1 MLGKVG
7 LVLTVTALAFS
18 AVAVISDPVSAQQ
31 PVTQNEVSVRDNL
44 IAQQESLLN
53 TYRCQFNIDTL
64 IVPDGCTNGEPAR
77 GPTDPATL
85 DGIPT
90 QADLSVRDNL
100 IAQQESLLNTY
111 RCRFNIDTE
120 IVPGGCTDGRPA
132 PTEPSDQAPSGQYTA
147 VAAGQRHVCAL
158 RTDQTIACWGDNG
171 YQQANAPAGQFT
183 AVSSGHEHVCA
194 LRTDQTIACWGDNA
208 HGQADAPNGQ
218 YTAVSAGASLTC
230 GLRTNGTIT
239 CWGSDSQGESMVPA
253 GKYTAVSTGTSFVC
267 ALRTDATIA
276 CWGDD
281 SRPQADAPEGQYT
294 AIAAGDLPA
303 CALRTDAR
311 VICWGHLRHFVPNGP
326 YSAIAAGGRHS
337 CGLRTDLNITCW
349 GVNANGQTHAPEGQF
364 TAITAGGEQSCG
376 IRTDQ
381 TIACWGEDP
390 SEPTNAPDGQFTAI
404 TAGYW
409 HTCGLRIDQT
419 ITCWGKSDQRQ
430 ADPPDGQFTAITAGA
445 WHSCGLRIDQTIT
458 CWGEVD
464 GGSTGPPEGQFAAI
478 AAGSHHTCALSTDA
492 TIACWGDNSAKLTSA
507 PEGQFTAI
515 TARNLHTCALRTDA
529 TIACWGI
536 SERGQADPPDG
547 QFTAITAGN
556 WHTCGLRD
564 NTTTTCWGSND
575 NGQSDVPFV
584 QFSAIAAGVRHTCGL
599 RIDAAIACW
608 GYLDRLADPPDGQFT
623 AIAAGVWHSCGIR
636 TDQTIACWGLRSF
649 IPTFAGVQRLARGHL
664 ANPDMCRPQGLSS
677 GTTVGFPLP
686 SLTPN
691 ASGTVKVAVL
701 FMDFPD
707 AAATHSTHVE
717 AELGLPFAEKYLE
730 SVSYEQLDIKF
741 IPLHKWLRVEDS
753 FTNHISDSDSSS
765 SKLMGV
771 SATAVRLADPEFD
784 FTGIDVVMVITP
796 SSYFSGG
803 NALGIV
809 DTQEGKVLAT
819 SRINSTYIAGGPH
832 DLAPW
837 GRTAAHELA
846 HNLGLSDLY
855 PYNAQELPNV
865 PAGKVRGAVSFG
877 LMGLGASFLTNPRDP
892 RFAYDWNHPSGRT
905 TTEYSYGSNAREMLA
920 WSRWQLGWLKDSQ
933 IRCVTEPEAVIDLRP
948 IAVDPGDGIAMA
960 AIPLSDTELIVIESR
975 RKTGYDLGTPYRSPS
990 GLTFT
995 IPALPVEGV
1004 IVYTVDAALSSGDL
1018 PLKLAGDS
1026 GNRQVADLPILTL
1039 GQSITIRGYT
1049 VTVHSATPDIHTVAI
1064 TQAGSA

>member
-1 MLGKVG
+1 MRAGIVLSVAA
-7 LVLTVTALAFS
+7 LVFTAAT
-18 AVAVISDPVSAQQ
+18 VISDPAAAQQ
-31 PVTQNEVSVRDNL
+31 TVSRETV
-44 IAQQESLLN
+44 A
-53 TYRCQFNIDTL
+53 
-64 IVPDGCTNGEPAR
+64 
-77 GPTDPATL
+77 
-85 DGIPT
+85 
-90 QADLSVRDNL
+90 VRDNL

-111 RCRFNIDTE
+111 RCRFNINTE
-120 IVPGGCTDGRPA
+120 MVPGGCIDGKPA
-132 PTEPSDQAPSGQYTA
+132 PTEPSDQTPSDQYTA

-158 RTDQTIACWGDNG
+158 RTDQTIACWGDNE
-171 YQQANAPAGQFT
+171 YQQAIAPAGQFAT
-183 AVSSGHEHVCA
+183 VSAGHEHVCA
-194 LRTDQTIACWGDNA
+194 LRTDQTIACWGNNA

-218 YTAVSAGASLTC
+218 YTAVSAGASLSC

-253 GKYTAVSTGTSFVC
+253 GKYTEVSTGTSFVC

-281 SRPQADAPEGQYT
+281 TQAQTDAPEGQYT
-294 AIAAGDLPA
+294 SIAAGDLTA
-303 CALRTDAR
+303 CALRTDDR
-311 VICWGHLRHFVPNGP
+311 VICWGHFQHFVPNGP
-326 YSAIAAGGRHS
+326 YGAIAAGGRHS
-337 CGLRTDLNITCW
+337 CGIRTDQTITCW
-349 GVNANGQTHAPEGQF
+349 GVNVNGQTHAPEGQF

-376 IRTDQ
+376 IRADQ
-381 TIACWGEDP
+381 TIVCWGEGP
-390 SEPTNAPDGQFTAI
+390 GEPTNAPGGQFTAI
-404 TAGYW
+404 AAGNW

-419 ITCWGKSDQRQ
+419 ITCWGKSDEGQ
-430 ADPPDGQFTAITAGA
+430 AVPPGGQFTAIAAGN
-445 WHSCGLRIDQTIT
+445 WHTCGLRIDQTIT

-464 GGSTGPPEGQFAAI
+464 GWSTGPPEGQFAAI
-478 AAGSHHTCALSTDA
+478 AAGNHHTCALRTDA
-492 TIACWGDNSAKLTSA
+492 TIACWGDNSGKLTSA

-515 TARNLHTCALRTDA
+515 TARHLHTCALRTDA

-536 SERGQADPPDG
+536 SDRGQADPPEG

-564 NTTTTCWGSND
+564 NTTTCWGSND

-623 AIAAGVWHSCGIR
+623 AIASGAWHSCGIR

-649 IPTFAGVQRLARGHL
+649 VHALAGVQRLAQGHL
-664 ANPDMCRPQGLSS
+664 ANPDMCRPQSLSS

-686 SLTPN
+686 YWAPD

-707 AAATHSTHVE
+707 AAATHSTYVE

-730 SVSYEQLDIKF
+730 AVSYGQLDIEF
-741 IPLHKWLRVEDS
+741 VPLHQWLRVEDS
-753 FTNHISDSDSSS
+753 YTEHISDSDSTS
-765 SKLMGV
+765 SKLMGA
-771 SATAVRLADPEFD
+771 SATAVRLADPDFD
-784 FTGIDVVMVITP
+784 FTEIDVVMVVMP
-796 SSYFSGG
+796 SSYFDGG

-809 DTQEGKVLAT
+809 YTQEGTVFST

-832 DLAPW
+832 SLAPW

-855 PYNAQELPNV
+855 AYNPQALPNV
-865 PAGKVRGAVSFG
+865 PTGQVWGGASFG
-877 LMGLGASFLTNPRDP
+877 LMGLSAYFPTNLRDP
-892 RFAYDWNHPSGRT
+892 RFAYVWNYPNGRT
-905 TTEYSYGSNAREMLA
+905 MTEYSYGSTAGEMLA
-920 WSRWQLGWLKDSQ
+920 WSRWQLGWLDYSQ
-933 IRCVTEPEAVIDLRP
+933 IRCVTEPEAVIDLSP
-948 IAVDPGDGIAMA
+948 IAVDPGEGKAMV
-960 AIPLSDTELIVIESR
+960 AIPLSDTEVIVIESR
-975 RKTGYDLGTPYRSPS
+975 RKTGYDLGTPYQSPS

-1004 IVYTVDAALSSGDL
+1004 IVYTVDATLRTGNL

-1026 GNRQVADLPILTL
+1026 GNRQVDDLPILTV

-1049 VTVHSATPDIHTVAI
+1049 ITVQSATPDIHTVSVTKAS
-1064 TQAGSA
+1064 TA